1 MLWSVV
7 TGGSVYG
14 IVHVK
19 EGLFLNNFRNSAIS
33 TKCNCGN
40 ERFEDSGVSAR
51 SIHQTPKVV
60 PCPHQFG
67 GHRNLPTGLSVG
79 LMQVMT

>member
-19 EGLFLNNFRNSAIS
+19 EELFLNNFRNSAIS

-40 ERFEDSGVSAR
+40 ERFEDSGDFTS
-51 SIHQTPKVV
+51 
-60 PCPHQFG
+60 
-67 GHRNLPTGLSVG
+67 
-79 LMQVMT
+79 